1 MVVWRYTKVV
11 LAWVLGWFADK
22 NKDVGDWYATMFFK
36 LGYTDTDVPLGP
48 YKNGSSAQH
57 STAQHSTAAKD
68 VDRIM

>member
-1 MVVWRYTKVV
+1 
-11 LAWVLGWFADK
+11 
-22 NKDVGDWYATMFFK
+22 MFFK